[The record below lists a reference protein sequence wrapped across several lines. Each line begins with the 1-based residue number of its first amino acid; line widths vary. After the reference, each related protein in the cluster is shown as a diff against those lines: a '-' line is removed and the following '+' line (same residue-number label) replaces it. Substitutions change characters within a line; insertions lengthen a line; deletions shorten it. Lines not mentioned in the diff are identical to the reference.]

1 MSSQLYKSF
10 QLMPAWSPGRSV
22 KIALASWAAALAPE
36 KPWASPPLH
45 LHLSLHFFAP
55 LNKKLNPNLSHNL
68 NLLMPLSLLLAGL
81 ILASTGAALGNPALT
96 LPPELEPLRKAL
108 ERHGFRVLLQPP
120 PRAGNYGLFE
130 SGSKRL
136 WIAPVS
142 FDLGIGRH
150 TFLHEAA
157 HAAQSCPAGKLTPI
171 GWRLPLN
178 PVVAQEIQGI
188 TTKHY
193 HFNTWLL
200 EREAFAVQ
208 GQPNAMALIIRA
220 LDQRCLPIKA
230 RPPGPTT
237 ARAGR

>member
-1 MSSQLYKSF
+1 MSL
-10 QLMPAWSPGRSV
+10 
-22 KIALASWAAALAPE
+22 
-36 KPWASPPLH
+36 
-45 LHLSLHFFAP
+45 
-55 LNKKLNPNLSHNL
+55 NLST
-68 NLLMPLSLLLAGL
+68 PLRLFKPQPLLLAFLVLTPTGSA
-81 ILASTGAALGNPALT
+81 LADSALAL
-96 LPPELEPLRKAL
+96 PSELEPLRIAL

-120 PRAGNYGLFE
+120 PRAGTYGLFE

-171 GWRLPLN
+171 GWKLPLN

-188 TTKHY
+188 TTKQY
-193 HFNTWLL
+193 HFNTWPL

-220 LDQRCLPIKA
+220 LDQRCRPIKA
-230 RPPGPTT
+230 RPTGPTT

>member
-1 MSSQLYKSF
+1 
-10 QLMPAWSPGRSV
+10 
-22 KIALASWAAALAPE
+22 
-36 KPWASPPLH
+36 
-45 LHLSLHFFAP
+45 
-55 LNKKLNPNLSHNL
+55 
-68 NLLMPLSLLLAGL
+68 MPLSLLLAGL
-81 ILASTGAALGNPALT
+81 VLASSGPALGDPVAAT
-96 LPPELEPLRKAL
+96 LPAELEPLRIAL

-120 PRAGNYGLFE
+120 PRAGTYGLFE
-130 SGSKRL
+130 SRSKRL

-171 GWRLPLN
+171 GWKLPLN

-188 TTKHY
+188 TTQHY
-193 HFNTWLL
+193 HFNTWPL

-220 LDQRCLPIKA
+220 LDQRCRPIKA
-230 RPPGPTT
+230 RPTGPTT

>member
-1 MSSQLYKSF
+1 MSL
-10 QLMPAWSPGRSV
+10 
-22 KIALASWAAALAPE
+22 
-36 KPWASPPLH
+36 
-45 LHLSLHFFAP
+45 
-55 LNKKLNPNLSHNL
+55 NLST
-68 NLLMPLSLLLAGL
+68 PLRLFKPQPLLLAFLVLTPTGSA
-81 ILASTGAALGNPALT
+81 LADSALAL
-96 LPPELEPLRKAL
+96 PSELEPLRIAL

-120 PRAGNYGLFE
+120 PRAGTYGLFE

-171 GWRLPLN
+171 GWKLPLN

-188 TTKHY
+188 TTRHY
-193 HFNTWLL
+193 HFNTWPL
-200 EREAFAVQ
+200 ELEAFAVQ
-208 GQPNAMALIIRA
+208 GQPNAMDLIIRA
-220 LDQRCLPIKA
+220 LDQRCRPIKA
-230 RPPGPTT
+230 RPTGPTT